1 MRGRTWRG
9 EAAGLPLHVLR
20 RPRPVRP
27 RDRLVTTLGVVVLA
41 IALFVAG
48 GLGLF
53 RTVGG
58 TPAQDAGTG
67 VAPSSGLSDSPLI
80 MNGTVQQAV
89 ASLQGRLRAAPGD
102 WRSWAILG
110 MAYVQEARV
119 IADPRYYPKAQ
130 GALHRSLSLHRRGNF
145 EAFTGQ
151 GALALARHDFAAALR
166 WGRKAMAV
174 NPYNANVFGVIGD
187 AQIELGRYESAF
199 RTLQQMVDLRPDL
212 SSYARASYARELQG
226 DVPGAVHDMRLALR
240 AAGTPDDQAFTCY
253 YLGELAFNSGHVA
266 RALRWYRRGAALAP
280 EYYPPQAGIA
290 KVEWAEGRLTS
301 AIRDYRS
308 LVARYPL
315 PEYAIALGDLYAVTG
330 QTAAAR
336 KQYDLVRAEER
347 LFEAA
352 RVNVDLELALFDAD
366 HGRPRKA
373 LAAARAEWARRHS
386 VVVADALAWALHQ
399 NGLDREALRYVRL
412 SHRVGYRNALFRF
425 HQGMIEMSLGLADPA
440 RRHLRSA
447 LSINPHFS
455 ILYARAAERV
465 LSRLGGVR

>member
-1 MRGRTWRG
+1 
-9 EAAGLPLHVLR
+9 
-20 RPRPVRP
+20 
-27 RDRLVTTLGVVVLA
+27 VVVLA

-48 GLGLF
+48 GVGVGLF
-53 RTVGG
+53 RTVGR

-67 VAPSSGLSDSPLI
+67 VAPSDGLSDSPLI

-119 IADPRYYPKAQ
+119 IADPGYYPKAQ

-166 WGRKAMAV
+166 WGRKARAV

-187 AQIELGRYESAF
+187 SQIELGRYESAF
-199 RTLQQMVDLRPDL
+199 RTLQRMVDLRPDL

-226 DVPGAVHDMRLALR
+226 DVPGAVHNMRLALQ
-240 AAGTPDDQAFTCY
+240 AAGTRDDQAFTCY

-373 LAAARAEWARRHS
+373 LAAARSEWARRHS
-386 VVVADALAWALHQ
+386 IMVADALAWALHQ
-399 NGLDREALRYVRL
+399 NGLDRQALRYVRL
-412 SHRVGYRNALFRF
+412 SHRVGYRSALFRF
-425 HQGMIEMSLGLADPA
+425 HQGMIELSLGLTDPA

-455 ILYARAAERV
+455 ILYAHVAERV